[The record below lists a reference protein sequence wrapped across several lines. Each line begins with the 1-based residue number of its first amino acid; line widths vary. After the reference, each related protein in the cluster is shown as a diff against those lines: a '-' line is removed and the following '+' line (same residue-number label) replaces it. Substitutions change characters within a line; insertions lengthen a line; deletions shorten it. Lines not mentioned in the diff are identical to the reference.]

1 MILSREQSASSS
13 ITCYT
18 HLNCTRNYIS
28 WCLDWREIC
37 DGKVD
42 CWPIPVDEQN
52 CEILEENECES
63 NEYRC
68 FNGQCIPE
76 TFLLDYQYSPDCLD
90 RTDEDLLGHAQY
102 PDDCRKRDPSFRCT
116 DTTYSHW
123 TSHASYSTG
132 QLFSTTSYNEHFKKF
147 EISLL
152 SYQANTHI
160 TEKCWAI
167 MICLVQ
173 TTRQIYFVSIYAM
186 SEKSFSIFKIY
197 YLENYKR

>member
-1 MILSREQSASSS
+1 M
-13 ITCYT
+13 
-18 HLNCTRNYIS
+18 
-28 WCLDWREIC
+28 DWREIC

-90 RTDEDLLGHAQY
+90 RTDEDLSGSALEPY
-102 PDDCRKRDPSFRCT
+102 DNSKRDPSFRCT
-116 DTTYSHW
+116 DTAYFHW
-123 TSHASYSTG
+123 KKRASYCTG
-132 QLFSTTSYNEHFKKF
+132 QLFSTTYHDERFKKF

-160 TEKCWAI
+160 TEKCWTI
-167 MICLVQ
+167 MICLVEA
-173 TTRQIYFVSIYAM
+173 TEYIYVVSIYAM
-186 SEKSFSIFKIY
+186 CEKSFSIFKIY

>member
-1 MILSREQSASSS
+1 MRYVTEKS
-13 ITCYT
+13 I
-18 HLNCTRNYIS
+18 
-28 WCLDWREIC
+28 
-37 DGKVD
+37 V

-76 TFLLDYQYSPDCLD
+76 TFSLDYQYSPDCLD
-90 RTDEDLLGHAQY
+90 RRDEDLPGGALEPY
-102 PDDCRKRDPSFRCT
+102 DNSKRDPSFRCT
-116 DTTYSHW
+116 DTTYFHW
-123 TSHASYSTG
+123 KKRASYCTG
-132 QLFSTTSYNEHFKKF
+132 QLFSRTYHDERFKKF

-167 MICLVQ
+167 MICLVE
-173 TTRQIYFVSIYAM
+173 TTRHIQWQSKLFGRLEKKFSSIY
-186 SEKSFSIFKIY
+186 IY
-197 YLENYKR
+197 EMKEAADL